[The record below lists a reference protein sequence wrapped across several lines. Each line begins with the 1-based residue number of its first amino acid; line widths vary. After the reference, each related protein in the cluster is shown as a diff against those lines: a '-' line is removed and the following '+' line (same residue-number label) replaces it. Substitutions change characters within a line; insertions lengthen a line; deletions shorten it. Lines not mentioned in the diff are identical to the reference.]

1 MSTDIVLV
9 SRKVAESFRVLLHE
23 KLEIWAAEA
32 TAMIH
37 PQAEVK
43 VLQLLEDAHTRGA
56 TLKSAQHAVGGLL
69 RPTII
74 DGINTSMLSWQTES
88 FGPVVGM
95 CEFDDEADLAGLV
108 NESSFGLSAAVF
120 SHDTF
125 RAFELGKKL
134 SVGTVHINAPTVH
147 DEASLPH
154 GGVKD
159 SGWGRFGSHWAFD
172 EFLQTKTLVM
182 HPS

>member
-9 SRKVAESFRVLLHE
+9 SRKVAESFRALLHD
-23 KLEIWAAEA
+23 KMDTWAAEA
-32 TAMIH
+32 TTMIH
-37 PQAEVK
+37 PQAEAK
-43 VLQLLEDAHTRGA
+43 VLDLLEDAHTRGA
-56 TLKSAQHAVGGLL
+56 TLKSAQRVVGGRL

-74 DGINTSMLSWQTES
+74 EDVGPSMLFWQTES
-88 FGPVVGM
+88 FGPVVGI
-95 CEFDDEADLAGLV
+95 CEFDDEADVAGLV
-108 NESSFGLSAAVF
+108 NESSVGLSAAVF
-120 SHDTF
+120 SRDTF

-134 SVGTVHINAPTVH
+134 SVGAVHINAPTVH

-172 EFLQTKTLVM
+172 EFLQTKTLIM

>member
-9 SRKVAESFRVLLHE
+9 SRKVAESFHALLHE
-23 KLEIWAAEA
+23 KLDTWAAEA

-37 PQAEVK
+37 PQAEAK
-43 VLQLLEDAHTRGA
+43 VLELLEDAQARGA
-56 TLKSAQHAVGGLL
+56 TLKSAQRAVGGVL

-74 DGINTSMLSWQTES
+74 EGINPSMLFWQTES
-88 FGPVVGM
+88 FGPVVGI
-95 CEFDDEADLAGLV
+95 CEFDDEADVADLV
-108 NESSFGLSAAVF
+108 NESSVGLSAAVF
-120 SHDTF
+120 SRDTF
-125 RAFELGKKL
+125 SAFELGKRL
-134 SVGTVHINAPTVH
+134 SVGAVHINAPTVH

-172 EFLQTKTLVM
+172 EFLQTKTLIM